1 MREPWQGKRG
11 ILVEDGNGLER
22 KYLCEIFLLFASIIL
37 GGGDMRY
44 RQVPKRLLEETMAI
58 IRLQQFLRYECGL
71 KFAEGLKV
79 KELKELLNVIKT
91 KKKLK

>member
-1 MREPWQGKRG
+1 
-11 ILVEDGNGLER
+11 
-22 KYLCEIFLLFASIIL
+22 
-37 GGGDMRY
+37 MRY